1 MKIVIE
7 SARPELTEIIQA
19 KTFEFQV
26 KHWNVSG
33 YTWDGK
39 CMCTKKTF
47 DLKIYWPFLDC
58 GRKTME
64 GLVKKKTGLS

>member
-7 SARPELTEIIQA
+7 SARPEFTQIVSA
-19 KTFEFQV
+19 KFLGFNV

-33 YTWDGK
+33 YTWDGE

-47 DLKIYWPFLDC
+47 DLKIDWPFLDC
-58 GRKTME
+58 GRKIME